1 MRKYSVVG
9 IRSSVYALLITGYWI
24 LNTLALPSP
33 SLAANDC
40 PTDPTDNSM
49 GCMLVSKCIDPKTGS
64 PFPTKPSAQC
74 NKIPPASVGDWFICC
89 VTGSGPKPCE
99 ADNSCVS
106 ITDKKYCVLG
116 ICIQQSRSDALCDP
130 IGGTAGT
137 GVQTAIGCLAAGD
150 PKLFISQLLGW
161 GVGVGGGIAF
171 LMIVFAGF
179 QIATAAG
186 DPKRVQAAKEL
197 LTSAISGLI
206 LIVLSVLLLNFIG
219 VKILHLPGFAL

>member
-1 MRKYSVVG
+1 MRKVLFKTVL
-9 IRSSVYALLITGYWI
+9 VLLISSLYFLVSG
-24 LNTLALPSP
+24 LRPSP

-99 ADNSCVS
+99 ADNSCVVAP
-106 ITDKKYCVLG
+106 TVPNE
-116 ICIQQSRSDALCDP
+116 ALC
-130 IGGTAGT
+130 GTDNK
-137 GVQTAIGCLAAGD
+137 GVNTAIGCLMAGE
-150 PKLFISQLLGW
+150 PKVFISQLLGW

-171 LMIVFAGF
+171 LMIVLAGF
-179 QIATAAG
+179 QMTTASG

-197 LTSAISGLI
+197 LTSALAGLL
-206 LIVLSVLLLNFIG
+206 LIVFSILLLNLIG
-219 VKILHLPGFAL
+219 FQILKLPGFNVNLL